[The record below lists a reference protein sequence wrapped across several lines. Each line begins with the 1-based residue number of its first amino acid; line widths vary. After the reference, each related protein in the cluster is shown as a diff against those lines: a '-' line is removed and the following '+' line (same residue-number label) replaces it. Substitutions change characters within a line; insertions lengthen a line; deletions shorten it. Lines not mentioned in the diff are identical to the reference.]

1 MEMGEIVIQNVNQVY
16 HNVNQGDFNALSDI
30 NLHLC
35 KGESLA
41 IEGES
46 GSGKSTLARLLIG
59 IEKPTSG
66 KILLDGEDITCW
78 NYRTWKQHRKKIQA
92 VFQDSSGTLNPARSA
107 YANVEE
113 ALVNLTDKKR
123 AERKKHIL
131 DLMDAV
137 HMDYGLLETPVRQLS
152 GGEQRRLS
160 LLRAIAVEPDYLIM
174 DEVTSGL
181 DLISADAVLT
191 LVENFVKLS
200 GSSCIFITH
209 SRKDAMRIANRIII
223 MREGRIAEQ
232 GYLIDQLS
240 NQKDKDNMKQ
250 IYKKLLAAALGVS
263 MLLSMVGCGQ
273 NDTSDQTQTGGENE
287 AKVLTIVTAKE
298 LDSLTTLTMNK
309 ENNIACGLVYETL
322 VAYED
327 GEIVPELAEEWGW
340 DETNT
345 VLTFKLR
352 QDVAFTD
359 GAAFNAESVK
369 EILDFDRSNPNFSGI
384 KGIYNIESVEVVDE
398 YTVAVHYAAPCF
410 SYINDFCFQNVAG
423 MMSPNVF
430 EAENFQTFTDVVGTG
445 PYIREEMISGDC
457 TRFVRNE
464 NYWGEAPYYDEVVI
478 KYIPEASS
486 RLQALQTGEVDLI
499 YGADLLS
506 YDDYNQAL
514 SLDGIEGAINDGNT
528 LTRNLVLNASSEILS
543 DLKVRQAIAY
553 AVNKEEITKGLT
565 YGYETPATSL
575 FAPGAPYT
583 DITYNSTWSYDLD
596 KANALLDEAGWV
608 MNESTGIREK
618 DGQQLSLNYTYWT
631 DLSLA
636 QDMALAI
643 KTQLAEVGIDV
654 TTTGQDQMTW
664 WTEGVAGNYD
674 ITTWNT
680 EGSYTEPHKFLQES
694 LGADPHAI
702 SLQALEDFQS
712 YSDAVNAFSTSADP
726 EVVQSAIAT
735 ALNVSNDNVIDLP
748 ISYSKDLVV
757 YNSSKIAGYT
767 FSSVPQFFEIDNV
780 QPAE

>member
-1 MEMGEIVIQNVNQVY
+1 
-16 HNVNQGDFNALSDI
+16 
-30 NLHLC
+30 
-35 KGESLA
+35 
-41 IEGES
+41 
-46 GSGKSTLARLLIG
+46 
-59 IEKPTSG
+59 
-66 KILLDGEDITCW
+66 
-78 NYRTWKQHRKKIQA
+78 
-92 VFQDSSGTLNPARSA
+92 
-107 YANVEE
+107 
-113 ALVNLTDKKR
+113 
-123 AERKKHIL
+123 
-131 DLMDAV
+131 
-137 HMDYGLLETPVRQLS
+137 
-152 GGEQRRLS
+152 
-160 LLRAIAVEPDYLIM
+160 
-174 DEVTSGL
+174 
-181 DLISADAVLT
+181 
-191 LVENFVKLS
+191 
-200 GSSCIFITH
+200 
-209 SRKDAMRIANRIII
+209 
-223 MREGRIAEQ
+223 
-232 GYLIDQLS
+232 
-240 NQKDKDNMKQ
+240 MKQ
-250 IYKKLLAAALGVS
+250 IYKKLLVAALGVS

-273 NDTSDQTQTGGENE
+273 NDTSGQTQTGGENE

-430 EAENFQTFTDVVGTG
+430 EAKNFQTFTDVVGTG

-608 MNESTGIREK
+608 MNESTGNIAYISQDNYLFDETVLENIRMGKPSATDEEVYQAARDCGCYDFILNLENGFHTVVGGAGGHLSGGERQRIAIARAVLKNAPIVILDEATAYIDAENEALIQEAMAKVIAGKTVLMIAHRLSTITDADKIVVIK
-618 DGQQLSLNYTYWT
+618 DGQ
-631 DLSLA
+631 
-636 QDMALAI
+636 I
-643 KTQLAEVGIDV
+643 ID
-654 TTTGQDQMTW
+654 
-664 WTEGVAGNYD
+664 EGTHENLLTSCTLYQEMWKAHMDTKDVA
-674 ITTWNT
+674 
-680 EGSYTEPHKFLQES
+680 
-694 LGADPHAI
+694 
-702 SLQALEDFQS
+702 
-712 YSDAVNAFSTSADP
+712 
-726 EVVQSAIAT
+726 
-735 ALNVSNDNVIDLP
+735 
-748 ISYSKDLVV
+748 
-757 YNSSKIAGYT
+757 
-767 FSSVPQFFEIDNV
+767 
-780 QPAE
+780 